1 MAGNRRS
8 LSRIIQNGLYK
19 VIQVIDTKTNKKY
32 VYMSAI
38 ACAKARK
45 LLPTTLNWRLKS
57 NGTKVYDDGCRYGYY
72 PFD

>member
-1 MAGNRRS
+1 
-8 LSRIIQNGLYK
+8 
-19 VIQVIDTKTNKKY
+19 
-32 VYMSAI
+32 MSAI